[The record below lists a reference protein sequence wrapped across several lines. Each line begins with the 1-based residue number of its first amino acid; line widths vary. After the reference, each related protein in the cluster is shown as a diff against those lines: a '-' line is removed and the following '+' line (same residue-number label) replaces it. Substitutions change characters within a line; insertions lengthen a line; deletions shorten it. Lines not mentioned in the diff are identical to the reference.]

1 MTSILFSKFAC
12 ESGLVDPG
20 CTTTRRAAEGAVVT
34 ASGPLASALLTT
46 EVLLSTDES
55 KPTKH
60 QVAAHETTNVL
71 SHGASL

>member
-34 ASGPLASALLTT
+34 ASVPLASALLTT
-46 EVLLSTDES
+46 EVLSTDES
-55 KPTKH
+55 KPRKH
-60 QVAAHETTNVL
+60 QVATHATTNVL